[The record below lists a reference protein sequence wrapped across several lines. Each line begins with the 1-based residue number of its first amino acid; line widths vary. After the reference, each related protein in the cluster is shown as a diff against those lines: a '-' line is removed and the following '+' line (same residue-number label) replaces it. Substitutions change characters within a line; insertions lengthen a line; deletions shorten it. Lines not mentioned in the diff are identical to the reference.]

1 MDSSSGECAVVP
13 TVLAPDL
20 PHAGCGNNLGAS
32 ECAGMAGATS
42 PTFCRN
48 VVDLNGNAYRVG
60 VFCRSPCITARHDA
74 HLCLFEIL
82 REKAAMQHIRF
93 GLGFLLVTVIG
104 WTMYVALFVLQ
115 LGARTG
121 AEYWMYDA
129 EIVKHHLANAQAKKN
144 KVLFLGG
151 SSVWFGIDTG
161 LVQETLG
168 IETINLGLHAMR
180 PLDRIL
186 NEVRPVL
193 RPGDTI
199 IMPLEFEFYMIDTP
213 YNEWYVNEIMA
224 GEPELFWT
232 WNWPEKISFFFSVPP
247 MRVFEGVTTRLF
259 ANRVANINQRIP
271 GHPPEQVIA
280 SIQETWAKGALPE
293 ENYTF
298 RNINHHGDA
307 IVTRG
312 SFSSYVYPISGEEVA
327 RDYHE
332 DARLIRTVLHS
343 PIHPH
348 LGQLAAGGER

>member
-1 MDSSSGECAVVP
+1 
-13 TVLAPDL
+13 
-20 PHAGCGNNLGAS
+20 
-32 ECAGMAGATS
+32 
-42 PTFCRN
+42 
-48 VVDLNGNAYRVG
+48 
-60 VFCRSPCITARHDA
+60 
-74 HLCLFEIL
+74 
-82 REKAAMQHIRF
+82 MQHIRF

-168 IETINLGLHAMR
+168 IQTINLGLHAMR

-213 YNEWYVNEIMA
+213 DNEWYVNEIMA

-327 RDYHE
+327 
-332 DARLIRTVLHS
+332 
-343 PIHPH
+343 
-348 LGQLAAGGER
+348 